1 MGGCHPDTGDPGAR
15 GKWAA
20 VAPTSPLGTTKATTI
35 RYAGQMAVDSTGPTE
50 AFIRVTRGGA
60 WHHEGVRCRPASRL
74 KTLAGNKTSFI
85 GIRLALIQ

>member
-1 MGGCHPDTGDPGAR
+1 M
-15 GKWAA
+15 
-20 VAPTSPLGTTKATTI
+20 GTTKATTI
-35 RYAGQMAVDSTGPTE
+35 RYTGQMAVDPTGPAG

-85 GIRLALIQ
+85 GFRLALTQ